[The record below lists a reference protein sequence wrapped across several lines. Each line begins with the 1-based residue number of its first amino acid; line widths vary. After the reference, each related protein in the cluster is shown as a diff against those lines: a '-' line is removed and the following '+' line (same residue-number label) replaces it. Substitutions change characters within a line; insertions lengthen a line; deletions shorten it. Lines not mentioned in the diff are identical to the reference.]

1 MLRSK
6 SVLFFIFLL
15 ANFSAWCVGSLLM
28 GNPSTNEWYNSL
40 DKAPWTPPGWVFGAA
55 WTFIMIM
62 FSFFMMF
69 WISFSSKKKYVLG
82 LYIVHWI
89 LNVIWNPL
97 FFVEHKVV
105 LAGIIILLLTAL
117 IAYFTWTGFTSKK
130 WGIGF
135 FVLPYLI
142 WLLIASS
149 LNWYVV

>member
-1 MLRSK
+1 MFQSK
-6 SVLFFIFLL
+6 IFLFIVFIT
-15 ANFSAWCVGSLLM
+15 ANFAALFVGSLLM

-62 FSFFMMF
+62 FSFFMMYWF
-69 WISFSSKKKYVLG
+69 SFSSKKSKVLG
-82 LYIVHWI
+82 LYIFHWI
-89 LNVIWNPL
+89 LNVVWNPL
-97 FFVEHKVV
+97 FFVEHHVL
-105 LAGIIILLLTAL
+105 LAGIIILVLTGL
-117 IAYFTWTGFTSKK
+117 IAYFTWIGFNSKK